1 MIKKRSL
8 SNTVILY
15 FFIVIFAPLSHQL
28 YAQDTTETGQKL
40 PSPRG
45 ALLRSVVLPGWGQ
58 AYNHKYL
65 KAVGFFAV
73 QGYFTYKFYDENNTL
88 QDINDQNERD
98 QVKYDRNTWA
108 WRFLAGYVICLA
120 DAYVDAQLAS
130 FPKDDSISLD
140 FHPLRKGWLVAL
152 NISIP

>member
-1 MIKKRSL
+1 MNRRQAPFGKL
-8 SNTVILY
+8 ILY
-15 FFIVIFAPLSHQL
+15 FVMILFIPLSQIL
-28 YAQDTTETGQKL
+28 YAQDTTRTDQTL

-45 ALLRSVVLPGWGQ
+45 ALFRSVIVPGWGQ

-73 QGYFTYKFYDENNTL
+73 QGYFAYKFYDENTVL
-88 QDINDQNERD
+88 QDITDQNQRD

-130 FPKDDSISLD
+130 FPTDDSVSLN
-140 FHPLRKGWLVAL
+140 FHPLHKGWLVAL
-152 NISIP
+152 NISLP